1 MDRASVPVVGVVVL
15 LAVTTALAGAIAVGV
30 VGLAEDSS
38 PPAARL
44 TVTADAADD
53 RVRLHHRGGDPL
65 AVADARIVVSVDGR
79 RLTHQPPVPFFA
91 ARGFRSGPTGAFNV
105 AGETTMRAGDS
116 AGFRLASTNAPAI
129 DPGTTVSVRVY
140 VDDHLVGA
148 ATTTA
153 S

>member
-1 MDRASVPVVGVVVL
+1 MDRASVPVVGAVLL
-15 LAVTTALAGAIAVGV
+15 LAVTTVLAGAVAVGV

-38 PPAARL
+38 PPATRL
-44 TVTADAADD
+44 AVTADAGDD

-65 AVADARIVVSVDGR
+65 VVADARVVVRVDGR

-105 AGETTMRAGDS
+105 AGETTMRAGDTAS
-116 AGFRLASTNAPAI
+116 FRLASTNAPAI
-129 DPGTTVSVRVY
+129 DPGATVTVRVY

-148 ATTTA
+148 ATATA